1 MLRTKKEIYLQNLR
15 TKLASCI
22 ICAIGI
28 CVGMYLPDVDLML
41 MSILHHRSM
50 LTHSVILPMLLLFH
64 KPSRPLVVGLCI
76 GVSIHLLADILS
88 PMRGFAL
95 IYIPFIKKSIGDWQS
110 IVWMVG
116 NALVGLWYTKKVFHK
131 YAVALLFAVSGLWY
145 AVYNEQSL
153 FAFVPCLVLLVLF
166 GFYEYKKTDSVSRS

>member
-1 MLRTKKEIYLQNLR
+1 MSAIATY
-15 TKLASCI
+15 I
-22 ICAIGI
+22 ICVIGI
-28 CVGMYLPDVDLML
+28 CVGLYLPDVDLVL

-50 LTHSVILPMLLLFH
+50 LTHSVILPMFLLFH
-64 KPSRPLVVGLCI
+64 KSSRPLVAGLCI

-116 NALVGLWYTKKVFHK
+116 NALVGLWYAKKVFHK

-153 FAFVPCLVLLVLF
+153 FAFLPCLAVLV
-166 GFYEYKKTDSVSRS
+166 GFYFFDYKKSSSIE

>member
-1 MLRTKKEIYLQNLR
+1 MTALRKRELMSAIAKYV
-15 TKLASCI
+15 
-22 ICAIGI
+22 ICVIGI
-28 CVGMYLPDVDLML
+28 GVGLYLPDIDLML

-50 LTHSVILPMLLLFH
+50 LTHSVVLPMLLLFH
-64 KPSRPLVVGLCI
+64 KPSRPLVAGLCI

-110 IVWMVG
+110 IAWMVG
-116 NALVGLWYTKKVFHK
+116 NALVGLWYAKEVFHK

-145 AVYNEQSL
+145 SVYNEQSI
-153 FAFVPCLVLLVLF
+153 FAFMPCIVVLV
-166 GFYEYKKTDSVSRS
+166 GFYVYDKHIKTRRSY

>member
-1 MLRTKKEIYLQNLR
+1 MSAIATY
-15 TKLASCI
+15 I
-22 ICAIGI
+22 ICVIGI
-28 CVGMYLPDVDLML
+28 YVGLYLPDVDLML

-64 KPSRPLVVGLCI
+64 KPSRPLVAGLCI
-76 GVSIHLLADILS
+76 GVSVHLLADILS

-116 NALVGLWYTKKVFHK
+116 NALVGLWYAKKVFHK
-131 YAVALLFAVSGLWY
+131 YAVALLFAVAGLWY

-153 FAFVPCLVLLVLF
+153 FAFVPCLIILVLC
-166 GFYEYKKTDSVSRS
+166 GSYEYKKTDSMSRS